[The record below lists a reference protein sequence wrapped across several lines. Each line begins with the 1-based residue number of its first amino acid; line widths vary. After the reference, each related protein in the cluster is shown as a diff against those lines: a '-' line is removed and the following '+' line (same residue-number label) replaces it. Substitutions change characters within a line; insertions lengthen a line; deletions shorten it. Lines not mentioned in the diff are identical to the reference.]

1 MTSPACRLKLGGSFV
16 AALLAVDVSGA
27 AAAAEP
33 KRITGKLNKPGY
45 TVIALDQDGRVAVA
59 RAGPRFKLTP
69 TANRV
74 TLHLRARNGSYG
86 GPIVAGRERKG
97 RRAIVG
103 LRAGAKLGA
112 VKVKRRKGFA
122 KVERT
127 LPEKWVDANRTA
139 RAKKGVPRGAGV
151 FGRVRSRASGA
162 FGPGL
167 DQDLDGVPGTLDVDD
182 DGDLILDDLDPQ
194 NGAGAR
200 AAQSQEIFGVQARLP
215 LQFQDSVNVNGG
227 STDAAIDAVLPT
239 FAQLLVQV
247 MPGDSAELD
256 CGGSPNPAK
265 PPPLV
270 GGLPYCSWGGTGRV
284 QPFSGPIAAFP
295 DCCDADEDG
304 FGSLVG
310 SPPPPGG
317 MQTYES
323 LLPGATSAQIGTGNI
338 LVERVQR
345 GGTEVKF
352 TTLLQFAFA
361 TVPALASFSDTAG
374 NSGTVSYPVAAGGP
388 GTDGNG
394 FPVAAGPDGDVII
407 TLELWRPQRRPIPN
421 EAGDWIDVGGLI
433 YGLIANSVG
442 GPGGSP
448 VNQPCPQSALSTSDP
463 SLAVGGPAGNS
474 GFTDQAPD
482 GPANPGNRLTF
493 TVNMTDCLAAS
504 GTDWPVGAEAS
515 ISLSAIL
522 APAGQIFTGAGQ
534 TVAFTRQ

>member
-1 MTSPACRLKLGGSFV
+1 MTSPASRLTLGGAFL
-16 AALLAVDVSGA
+16 AALLVAD
-27 AAAAEP
+27 AAEADP
-33 KRITGKLNKPGY
+33 KRITGKLSKPGY
-45 TVIALDQDGRVAVA
+45 TVIALDRNGDVSVA
-59 RAGPRFKLTP
+59 RAGPRFKVTP
-69 TANRV
+69 TGNRV

-86 GPIVAGRERKG
+86 GPIVAARERKG

-127 LPEKWVDANRTA
+127 LPEKWIDANRTA

-151 FGRVRSRASGA
+151 FGRVRARSTGA
-162 FGPGL
+162 PGPGL
-167 DQDLDGVPGTLDVDD
+167 DQDLDGIPGTLDVDD
-182 DGDLILDDLDPQ
+182 DGDLILDDLDQ
-194 NGAGAR
+194 NAAGAK
-200 AAQSQEIFGVQARLP
+200 AAQSQEVFGVQGRLP
-215 LQFQDSVNVNGG
+215 LPFQNSVNVNGG
-227 STDAAIDAVLPT
+227 STNAAIDAVLPA
-239 FAQLLVQV
+239 FAELLVQV
-247 MPGDSAELD
+247 MPGDSPELD
-256 CGGSPNPAK
+256 CGGTPNPNK

-284 QPFSGPIAAFP
+284 HPFSGPITAFP

-310 SPPPPGG
+310 TPPPPGG
-317 MQTYES
+317 MQKYES
-323 LLPGATSAQIGTGNI
+323 LLPGATAAQIGTGNI
-338 LVERVQR
+338 LIERVQR

-352 TTLLQFAFA
+352 TTELQFSFA
-361 TVPALASFSDTAG
+361 TVPAFASYSDTAG

-394 FPVAAGPDGDVII
+394 FQVAAGPGGDVVI
-407 TLELWRPQRRPIPN
+407 TFEFWRPQRRPIPN

-442 GPGGSP
+442 GPGGSM

-463 SLAVGGPAGNS
+463 SLTVGGPAGNP

-482 GPANPGNRLTF
+482 GPANPANRLTF
-493 TVNMTDCLAAS
+493 TVNMTDCLAAF
-504 GTDWPVGAEAS
+504 GADWPVGAEAS

-534 TVAFTRQ
+534 TVAFRRQ

>member
-1 MTSPACRLKLGGSFV
+1 MTSPACWLQLGGALL
-16 AALLAVDVSGA
+16 AALLAAD
-27 AAAAEP
+27 AAEADP
-33 KRITGKLNKPGY
+33 KRITGKLSKPGY
-45 TVIALDQDGRVAVA
+45 TVIALDRDGGVAVA
-59 RAGPRFKLTP
+59 RAGPKFKLTP

-74 TLHLRARNGSYG
+74 TLHLRARNGTYA
-86 GPIVAGRERKG
+86 GPIVAARKRKG
-97 RRAIVG
+97 KRAIVG

-127 LPEKWVDANRTA
+127 LREKWVDANRTA
-139 RAKKGVPRGAGV
+139 RAKKGVPRGAGT

-162 FGPGL
+162 FGPGR
-167 DQDLDGVPGTLDVDD
+167 DQDLDGIPGTLDVDD

-194 NGAGAR
+194 KGAGAR
-200 AAQSQEIFGVQARLP
+200 AAQTQEIFGVQARLP
-215 LQFQDSVNVNGG
+215 LPFQNSVNVNGG
-227 STDAAIDAVLPT
+227 SADAEIDAVLPA
-239 FAQLLVQV
+239 FAELLVQV

-284 QPFSGPIAAFP
+284 HPFSGPITAFP

-310 SPPPPGG
+310 RPPPPGG
-317 MQTYES
+317 METYES
-323 LLPGATSAQIGTGNI
+323 LLPGATAAQIGTGNVLI
-338 LVERVQR
+338 ERVQR

-352 TTLLQFAFA
+352 TTALQFAFA
-361 TVPALASFSDTAG
+361 TVPALASYSDTAG
-374 NSGTVSYPVAAGGP
+374 NSGTVSYPIAAGGP

-394 FPVAAGPDGDVII
+394 FHVAAGSDGDVVI

-421 EAGDWIDVGGLI
+421 EAGAWIDVGGLI
-433 YGLIANSVG
+433 YGFIANNVG
-442 GPGGSP
+442 GPGGTP
-448 VNQPCPQSALSTSDP
+448 VNRPCPQSALSTSDP
-463 SLAVGGPAGNS
+463 SLVAGGPAGNP

-482 GPANPGNRLTF
+482 QPANAANRLTF
-493 TVNMTDCLAAS
+493 TVNMTDCLAAA
-504 GTDWPVGAEAS
+504 GADWPVGAEAS

-534 TVAFTRQ
+534 SVAFTRQ